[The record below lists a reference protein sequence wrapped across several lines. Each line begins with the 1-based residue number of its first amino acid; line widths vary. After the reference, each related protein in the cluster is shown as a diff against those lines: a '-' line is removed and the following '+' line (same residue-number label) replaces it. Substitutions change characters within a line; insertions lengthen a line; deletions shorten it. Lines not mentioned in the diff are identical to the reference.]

1 MSIFNNEK
9 IIKDIIFAKKNKN
22 NSNNFLDKS

>member
-9 IIKDIIFAKKNKN
+9 IIKILFLQKNKN

>member
-9 IIKDIIFAKKNKN
+9 IIKILSLQKNKN

>member
-9 IIKDIIFAKKNKN
+9 NVKILSLQKNKN

>member
-9 IIKDIIFAKKNKN
+9 DVKILSLQKNKN